1 MRTKQLRISD
11 ALQIKSR
18 MPEFV
23 GKKVNIVLSDS
34 TAVFGELKKVSDS
47 EIVLMNM
54 RLEKVRYPF
63 NSISEIYLD
72 TIV

>member
-18 MPEFV
+18 VPEFV
-23 GKKVNIVLSDS
+23 GKKINVVLSDN
-34 TAVFGELKKVSDS
+34 TVVFGVLAKISVS

-54 RLEKVRYPF
+54 RLEKIKYPI

>member
-11 ALQIKSR
+11 ILQIKSR
-18 MPEFV
+18 MPEFI
-23 GKKVNIVLSDS
+23 GKKISIVLEDS
-34 TAVFGELKKVSDS
+34 TAMFGELKKVSDT

-54 RLEKVRYPF
+54 RMEKMKYPF
-63 NSISEIYLD
+63 NSITEIYLD

>member
-1 MRTKQLRISD
+1 
-11 ALQIKSR
+11 

-23 GKKVNIVLSDS
+23 GKKVNIVLSDN

-54 RLEKVRYPF
+54 RLEKIRYPL
-63 NSISEIYLD
+63 NSITEIYLD

>member
-54 RLEKVRYPF
+54 RLAKVRYPF

>member
-23 GKKVNIVLSDS
+23 GKKINIVLSDN
-34 TAVFGELKKVSDS
+34 TVVFGKLAKISVS

-54 RLEKVRYPF
+54 RLEKIKYPI
-63 NSISEIYLD
+63 NSISEVYLD